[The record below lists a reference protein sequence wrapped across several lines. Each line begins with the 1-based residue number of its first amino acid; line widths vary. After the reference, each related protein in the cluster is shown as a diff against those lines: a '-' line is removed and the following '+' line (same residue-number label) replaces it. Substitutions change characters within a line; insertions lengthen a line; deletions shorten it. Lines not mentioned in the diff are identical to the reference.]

1 MKRTT
6 TQKKETQKNTL
17 LSYFAS
23 TKAPPKKEP
32 LSSLI
37 DKTNPHTIKQTASNP
52 SKARNQKRQQ
62 QPIDMT
68 NDADDSDDIIMI
80 SSQQT
85 VIDLESSQSS
95 FQSTSSSQSSTHRL
109 NTTEM
114 VNNSKYNR
122 KGWSVEAKQR
132 GPLSSSQ
139 DSRLSQSKKPSQQF
153 ERLQLNKPRITAKPS
168 YEWLGPNDVKPYSSN
183 FSPFVSAADHLKDDA
198 PRVTSQFERSNS
210 QPYISSSSGGKRG
223 WTDYDDSSSST
234 SSYGSSW
241 SSNSLTSSKRRTLP
255 TQPTRPKDTNWS
267 KTKAKP
273 GYGRQAHAKVSY
285 DKPMVMSQM
294 ASLSPTA
301 STEFTPEL
309 SDEQKRVFDMVVRER
324 KSIFFTGS
332 AGTGK
337 SVLLRAIIAKLR
349 STYGSR
355 LAVTASTG
363 IAACNI
369 NGCTLHSFG
378 GIGIGAEKAEELAA
392 KVEFNRRSSE
402 RWKETDVLIIDEISM
417 VDAELFDK
425 MDYIAKRV
433 RHTDAPFG
441 GIQIVVTGDFFQLP
455 PVNKERAS
463 KFAFEAESW
472 RAAISRTVLLTQVFR
487 QKDGTFV
494 RILNEMRLG
503 ILSEEAISIFS
514 SLSRAPAACDDIQP
528 TELYPL
534 RNEVDDSNRRRLTE
548 LRGEEIEYKA
558 IDEGDSRKLQQC
570 IAPTLL
576 HLKLHAQVM
585 LLKNMDA
592 ELVNGSLG
600 VVVGFVGR
608 GNYRNKAECEMLRT
622 PQRKRDRNSLFAADK
637 EGDGEID
644 MDVPWPVVKFANGRE
659 MILEREAWS
668 VALPGGRD
676 VSRRRQL
683 PLMLAWAISIHK
695 SQGQTLD
702 AVRVDLGKVFEKGQ
716 AYVAL
721 SRATSLKQLQI
732 LNFDPAKVMAHPT
745 VSNFY
750 RTLQTFR

>member
-6 TQKKETQKNTL
+6 TKKEPQKNTL
-17 LSYFAS
+17 FSYFAS
-23 TKAPPKKEP
+23 TRAPSKKES

-37 DKTNPHTIKQTASNP
+37 DKTNPRTLQQTASNP
-52 SKARNQKRQQ
+52 SKARNQRRRQQ
-62 QPIDMT
+62 QPIDLT
-68 NDADDSDDIIMI
+68 NDIDNDDDIIMI
-80 SSQQT
+80 SSQKT

-95 FQSTSSSQSSTHRL
+95 YRSTSSSQSSMSRL

-114 VNNSKYNR
+114 VNSSKYNR

-139 DSRLSQSKKPSQQF
+139 DSRLSQEKKPSQQF
-153 ERLQLNKPRITAKPS
+153 ERLRINKPRITAKPS

-198 PRVTSQFERSNS
+198 PRITSQFERSNS
-210 QPYISSSSGGKRG
+210 QPYISSPTSSGGKRG
-223 WTDYDDSSSST
+223 WTDYDDSSST

-241 SSNSLTSSKRRTLP
+241 STNSSNKRRTLP
-255 TQPTRPKDTNWS
+255 TKPKDTNWS
-267 KTKAKP
+267 KTKPSP
-273 GYGRQAHAKVSY
+273 GYSRQAYAKVSSG
-285 DKPMVMSQM
+285 KSMTMSQM
-294 ASLSPTA
+294 ASLSA
-301 STEFTPEL
+301 SSTEFTPEL

-324 KSIFFTGS
+324 KNIFFTGS

-369 NGCTLHSFG
+369 NGCTLHRQVEAFG

-402 RWKETDVLIIDEISM
+402 RWKETAVLIIDEISM

-425 MDYIAKRV
+425 MDYIARRV

-455 PVNKERAS
+455 PVNKDKVS

-503 ILSEEAISIFS
+503 ILSEEAISIFR
-514 SLSRAPAACDDIQP
+514 SLSREPAACHDIKP

-534 RNEVDDSNRRRLTE
+534 RHEVDDSNRRRLIE
-548 LRGEEIEYKA
+548 LRGEQVEYTA
-558 IDEGDSRKLQQC
+558 IDEGDPRKMQQC
-570 IAPTLL
+570 IAPARL

-585 LLKNMDA
+585 LLKNMDT

-600 VVVGFVGR
+600 VVVGFVGK
-608 GNYRNKAECEMLRT
+608 GNYTNKEECERLRT
-622 PQRKRDRNSLFAADK
+622 PQRKRDRNSLFAAGK
-637 EGDGEID
+637 EGDGELD
-644 MDVPWPVVKFANGRE
+644 MTVPWPVVKFANDKE
-659 MILEREAWS
+659 MIMEREAWS

-676 VSRRRQL
+676 VSRRRQI

-721 SRATSLKQLQI
+721 SRATSLERLQI
-732 LNFDPAKVMAHPT
+732 LNFDPVKVMAHPT
-745 VSNFY
+745 VSDFY
-750 RTLQTFR
+750 KTLQTIR